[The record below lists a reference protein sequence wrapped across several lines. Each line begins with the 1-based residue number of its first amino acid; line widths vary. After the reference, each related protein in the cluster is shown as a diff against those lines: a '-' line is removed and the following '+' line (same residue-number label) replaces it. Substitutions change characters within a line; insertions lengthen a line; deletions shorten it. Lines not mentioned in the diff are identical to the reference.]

1 MTATALLA
9 ELRAAGLTVTEA
21 DGQLIVRPAKRLTD
35 AQRAALKANRDAVL
49 AELAQEA
56 GDRTMREDMA
66 RPFGQCPGVRWLL
79 DTSDQAH
86 TSVGSAADPANRGG
100 SNVPT
105 RSAGSN
111 AGGLYQT

>member
-79 DTSDQAH
+79 DTSGPAR
-86 TSVGSAADPANRGG
+86 TSAGSAAGRGSRGG
-100 SNVPT
+100 SNAATKP
-105 RSAGSN
+105 AG
-111 AGGLYQT
+111 